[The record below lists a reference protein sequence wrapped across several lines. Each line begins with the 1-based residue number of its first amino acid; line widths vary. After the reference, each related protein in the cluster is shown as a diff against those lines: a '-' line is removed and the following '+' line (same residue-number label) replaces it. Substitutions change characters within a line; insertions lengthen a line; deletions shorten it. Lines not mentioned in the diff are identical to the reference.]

1 MFTFPLEIYPNPA
14 NNYLTIELQQKS
26 EIEILNPHGQI
37 IMTTNNK
44 DNKATINLENLS
56 NGVYFLRVK
65 TNKEVI
71 TKKIIKE

>member
-1 MFTFPLEIYPNPA
+1 
-14 NNYLTIELQQKS
+14 
-26 EIEILNPHGQI
+26 
-37 IMTTNNK
+37 MTTNNK